1 MEERQIYLNFPK
13 PYSTMKKLNS
23 CLHLLLLISLLAV
36 FFLVGCDPID
46 EWEPAATQYTPIMM
60 KRSDMESI
68 IKLERSRD
76 IHDPAKIYR
85 YEQYLFIS
93 ERYEGIHIIDNRNPA
108 APVNQGFIRIPG
120 CVDIATKGNTLYA
133 DNATDLIALDISD
146 PAAIRVVSRVENAF
160 PVLLPPDLGTIP
172 EAYQNRPEDMII
184 IEWRK

>member
-1 MEERQIYLNFPK
+1 
-13 PYSTMKKLNS
+13 MKKLNPS
-23 CLHLLLLISLLAV
+23 LSLLLLTGLLSG
-36 FFLVGCDPID
+36 FFLVGCDPIE

-60 KRSDMESI
+60 KRSDMQNI

-85 YEQYLFIS
+85 YGQYLFIS
-93 ERYEGIHIIDNRNPA
+93 KRYEGIHIIDNQNPA

-120 CVDIATKGNTLYA
+120 CVDIATKENILYA
-133 DNATDLIALDISD
+133 DNATDLIAIDISD
-146 PAAIRVVSRVENAF
+146 PAAIQVVSRVENAF